1 MLAKGSFF
9 SCWQIPRRQKC
20 SKVFLMKRGIYCSLP
35 LQKLHFCRRS
45 ILPQTVPIHISCKW
59 QVVQKSNKFHIL
71 LVSPSSCS
79 RTCWLEAIPF
89 FFLNSLIHH
98 LQFWK
103 TEMSRVFLP
112 PSSPSPPTIRRS
124 HYYTFSFY
132 LLSFFFFF
140 LKLLSIIYKLEK
152 WRCLLASPLH
162 PPLDALTNLV

>member
-1 MLAKGSFF
+1 
-9 SCWQIPRRQKC
+9 
-20 SKVFLMKRGIYCSLP
+20 MKRGIYCSLP

-140 LKLLSIIYKLEK
+140 LKTIIHYLQIRKMEMSSCFPSAPTI
-152 WRCLLASPLH
+152 RRSH
-162 PPLDALTNLV
+162 